1 MNPETS
7 KIFTKL
13 FNKNKTELASQKI
26 ELGAIEDAIKEKQ
39 KEAERLSNK
48 ANGYAANA
56 RDVSSA
62 INRAEQKYKEAKKSF
77 EKFQSLEKEYND
89 ELDYAD
95 KNYTIIKRDG
105 FKALNDFDDINDE
118 LRRYGSEVKG
128 FKDNRKEL
136 LKADADWKS
145 ISSKFKKIK

>member
-1 MNPETS
+1 MNTQREV
-7 KIFTKL
+7 FNKL
-13 FNKNKTELASQKI
+13 FKEEKVELATQKV

-39 KEAERLSNK
+39 KEATILSNK

-56 RDVSSA
+56 RDVSSS
-62 INRAEQKYKEAKKSF
+62 INRAESKYKEAKKSF

-95 KNYTIIKRDG
+95 KFYNIIKRDG
-105 FKALNDFDDINDE
+105 FKALNDFEDANLE
-118 LRRYGSEVKG
+118 LKKYGASIKG
-128 FKDNRKEL
+128 FKDNSKEL

-145 ISSKFKKIK
+145 IPNKFKKIK

>member
-7 KIFTKL
+7 KIFSKL
-13 FNKNKTELASQKI
+13 FNKNKTELASQKV

-48 ANGYAANA
+48 VNGYAANA

-77 EKFQSLEKEYND
+77 EKFQSLEKEYNN
-89 ELDYAD
+89 ELDNAD

-105 FKALNDFDDINDE
+105 FKALNDFYDINDE
-118 LRRYGSEVKG
+118 LRRYGAEVKG
-128 FKDNRKEL
+128 FKDNSKEL

-145 ISSKFKKIK
+145 ISSKFKKIQ

>member
-7 KIFTKL
+7 KIFSKL
-13 FNKNKTELASQKI
+13 FNKNKTELASQKV

-48 ANGYAANA
+48 VNGYAANA

-89 ELDYAD
+89 ELDNAD

-105 FKALNDFDDINDE
+105 FKALNDFYDINDE
-118 LRRYGSEVKG
+118 LRRYGAEVKG
-128 FKDNRKEL
+128 FKDNSKEL

-145 ISSKFKKIK
+145 ISSKFKKIQ